1 MWLIWVLAIIIF
13 LIMEHALVFWLVF
26 VPLGLLF
33 LLSLA
38 GFFKK
43 GRSGLSDLFLTM
55 VVLAAIIIVLI
66 AVCS

>member
-1 MWLIWVLAIIIF
+1 MWIIWVLAIIIF

-26 VPLGLLF
+26 VPLGLLL